1 MRTVLP
7 AAVAF
12 GLAAALVCRP
22 SPAAAQ
28 SRYQYVGPN
37 ECLNCHDH
45 QDERQWYERQE
56 IPEIQKRFPAK
67 RDNAGHINSLK
78 QLEAAKS
85 NDFARAIGLRD
96 KYDLNGACVKCHA
109 TIFRGDA
116 NAGVSCERCHGPASG
131 YLKPHQTKGAYA
143 QSVAVGLV
151 DIVGKVQTWA
161 TQCATCHVMTDA
173 KLIAAGHP
181 SGDDFDFGQK
191 VVPVSLHFKKKYD
204 PAQINAIG
212 NAVVRQA
219 LARRPGGAPP
229 PVTMAASTST
239 PTTIPPAPPTS
250 SSIPAAT
257 SSVPPAFTST
267 VPSGPGGTTRPP
279 DRSNAGS
286 EVPKPITPVAS
297 LSGSV
302 AQLQGRL
309 IEVLTDMLKRGATA
323 PIRTATPQPTLAAY
337 SGPDAALL
345 QLQRDAIA
353 LALEALSTP
362 PAAPAKPQPR

>member
-1 MRTVLP
+1 VALACHP
-7 AAVAF
+7 A
-12 GLAAALVCRP
+12 
-22 SPAAAQ
+22 PAAAQ

-56 IPEIQKRFPAK
+56 IPEVQKRFPAK

-78 QLEAAKS
+78 QLETPKS
-85 NDFARAIGLRD
+85 NDFAKAIGLND

-109 TIFRGDA
+109 TVFRGDA
-116 NAGVSCERCHGPASG
+116 NAGVSCESCHGPASG
-131 YLKPHQTKGAYA
+131 YLKPHQTKGAYT
-143 QSVAVGLV
+143 QSISLGLV

-161 TQCATCHVMTDA
+161 TQCVTCHVMTDPR
-173 KLIAAGHP
+173 LIAAGHP
-181 SGDDFDFGQK
+181 SGDDFDFGAK
-191 VVPVSLHFKKKYD
+191 VVPVSLHFKKKYS

-212 NAVVRQA
+212 QDVVQRT
-219 LARRPGGAPP
+219 LAQRPGGGAPRI
-229 PVTMAASTST
+229 TAAASTSA
-239 PTTIPPAPPTS
+239 PTTIPPTS
-250 SSIPAAT
+250 SAPSQTSAMPSQTTSIPLQA
-257 SSVPPAFTST
+257 TST
-267 VPSGPGGTTRPP
+267 VPAGPGLRGPEQPKTPT
-279 DRSNAGS
+279 A
-286 EVPKPITPVAS
+286 VPS

-309 IEVLTDMLKRGATA
+309 IEVLTDMLKRGATV
-323 PIRTATPQPTLAAY
+323 PIRTGSPQPTLAPY

-362 PAAPAKPQPR
+362 PAAPVKPPSR